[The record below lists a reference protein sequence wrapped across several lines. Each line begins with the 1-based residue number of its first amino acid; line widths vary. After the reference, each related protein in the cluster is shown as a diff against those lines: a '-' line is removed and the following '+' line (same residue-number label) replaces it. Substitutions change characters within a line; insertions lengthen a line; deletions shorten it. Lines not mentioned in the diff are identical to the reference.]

1 MKLTAGIL
9 ALGLLLST
17 TLASAQDK
25 DKDKAEAQSKAAP
38 APIQHLPPFS
48 GTWILNLKHSRI
60 EGDRPAGTSKAII
73 QYDGKN
79 WRYIHMHIDDDDQIP
94 QSWETRLVVGS
105 PVFHVEHERPLT
117 FRSRIARQGD
127 ALVMTEYVRT
137 DRGQQTSNTVRYTL
151 EDDGN
156 TLIELEQQKGPLGTE
171 TNRWVL
177 ERQGAAAPASARPE
191 D

>member
-1 MKLTAGIL
+1 
-9 ALGLLLST
+9 
-17 TLASAQDK
+17 
-25 DKDKAEAQSKAAP
+25 
-38 APIQHLPPFS
+38 
-48 GTWILNLKHSRI
+48 
-60 EGDRPAGTSKAII
+60 
-73 QYDGKN
+73 
-79 WRYIHMHIDDDDQIP
+79 
-94 QSWETRLVVGS
+94 
-105 PVFHVEHERPLT
+105 
-117 FRSRIARQGD
+117 
-127 ALVMTEYVRT
+127 MTEYVRT